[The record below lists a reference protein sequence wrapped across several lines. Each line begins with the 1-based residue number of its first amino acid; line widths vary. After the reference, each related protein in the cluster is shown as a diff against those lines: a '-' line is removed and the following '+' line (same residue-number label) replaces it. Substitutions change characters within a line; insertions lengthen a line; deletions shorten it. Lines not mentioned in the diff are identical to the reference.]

1 METESLPRILII
13 THNYQTSSHCA
24 GMIRSELECTI
35 DECLGPILLIEILE
49 MCPIYDGII
58 FIEANDLFNTFKVKC
73 PHYPCKH
80 TLELTI
86 NLEASQVIQQFLVPY
101 KTDLKRKKFIQ
112 ITQRLT
118 QCFNELPFDIYHQNA
133 KEEYKVLF
141 LSNQK
146 YDGELIKKS
155 GALYIRVD
163 QFNLLKKKLMAT
175 PETLIFQSLQQSE
188 NVVELLANFEK
199 FALRNFS
206 NINSK
211 IINDYRIYFL
221 HALKICE
228 SSSKILSRI
237 EKQFDQG
244 TYYIAHSYLIGL
256 TAMRI
261 LTLGQEISPVQ
272 FVYICFTA
280 ITHDL
285 ELEIDNKSKTEN
297 KLIEDLESG
306 KLDANYQLSQ
316 QLLYHGE
323 KAAKLISNIG
333 TFPLWVL
340 DGLKKHHE
348 KPQGS
353 GFPIGEDIKTY
364 PLEILIF
371 IVSHSIVDYFDQS
384 NHRNISMDEVIKRL
398 NLNNY
403 KSSSLRNHLHAIEKL
418 DIMRA

>member
-1 METESLPRILII
+1 
-13 THNYQTSSHCA
+13 
-24 GMIRSELECTI
+24 
-35 DECLGPILLIEILE
+35 

-112 ITQRLT
+112 ITEKFMA
-118 QCFNELPFDIYHQNA
+118 CFNELPFDIYHQNA

-188 NVVELLANFEK
+188 NVIELLGNIEK
-199 FALRNFS
+199 FSARHFP
-206 NINSK
+206 NINTK
-211 IINDYRIYFL
+211 ITTESRIYFL

-228 SSSKILSRI
+228 SSSKILSLI
-237 EKQFDQG
+237 ERQFDQS
-244 TYYIAHSYLIGL
+244 TYYIAHSYLIAL

-261 LTLGQEISPVQ
+261 LTLGREISPLQ
-272 FVYICFTA
+272 FIFICFTA

-285 ELEIDNKSKTEN
+285 ELEVDNKSKKEN

-306 KLDANYQLSQ
+306 KLDTDYRFSQ
-316 QLLYHGE
+316 HLLYHGE
-323 KAAKLISNIG
+323 KAAKLISKIG

-340 DGLKKHHE
+340 DALKNHHE
-348 KPQGS
+348 KPKGS
-353 GFPIGEDIKTY
+353 GFPVGEDIKNY
-364 PLEILIF
+364 PLDPLLF
-371 IVSHSIVDYFDQS
+371 IVSHLIVDYFDQS
-384 NHRNISMDEVIKRL
+384 NPRNISMDEVIKRL

>member
-1 METESLPRILII
+1 METKSLPRILII
-13 THNYQTSSHCA
+13 SHSYQASSHCA
-24 GMIRSELECTI
+24 GMIRSALDCHI
-35 DECLGPILLIEILE
+35 DECLGQMLLSEILE
-49 MCPIYDGII
+49 ICPAYDGII
-58 FIEANDLFNTFKVKC
+58 FLEANDLFKTFKIKF

-80 TLELTI
+80 NLELTI
-86 NLEASQVIQQFLVPY
+86 NLGAPQVIQEFLNHLE
-101 KTDLKRKKFIQ
+101 TSLKKKEFIQ

-133 KEEYKVLF
+133 KEEYKVLI

-146 YDGELIKKS
+146 YNGELIKKS
-155 GALYIRVD
+155 GALFIRED
-163 QFNLLKKKLMAT
+163 QLNLLQKKLIES

-199 FALRNFS
+199 FALRHFP

-211 IINDYRIYFL
+211 IMNDYRIYFL

-244 TYYIAHSYLIGL
+244 TYYIAHSYLIAL

-261 LTLGQEISPVQ
+261 LTLGREISPVQ
-272 FVYICFTA
+272 FVYICFAA

-285 ELEIDNKSKTEN
+285 ELEVDNKSKKEN

-306 KLDANYQLSQ
+306 KLDTDYRFSQ

-323 KAAKLISNIG
+323 KAAKIISNIG
-333 TFPLWVL
+333 TFPPWVL

-371 IVSHSIVDYFDQS
+371 IVSHTIVDYFDQPD
-384 NHRNISMDEVIKRL
+384 HRNISMEEVIKRL

-418 DIMRA
+418 DIMME